1 MTSKKIIHSTKVNT
15 VSVDLL
21 EQAIH
26 LSYCDF
32 LDTRY

>member
-1 MTSKKIIHSTKVNT
+1 MTFKKIIHSTKVNT

-21 EQAIH
+21 EQAFH